1 MTKQVILERALELF
15 TEKGYI
21 GTSMGEIAEA
31 VGIRKASLY
40 SHYDGKERIFE
51 EIFNRILEEYV
62 AFIRTLTAGEKGR
75 DTVHRLEAIFT
86 SFIRYCRNNLS
97 MYFWDRYY
105 YYPPEFLKEYI
116 LEKTEETNTFFIE
129 AVTGVFAEGIA
140 RGEIR
145 GQSPRKTALAY
156 YYLLIGLSMSVKL
169 YTHEELERETA
180 DALEGFLAG
189 IRTNKERS

>member
-1 MTKQVILERALELF
+1 MTKQVILEKALELF

-21 GTSMGEIAEA
+21 GTSMGDIAEA

-62 AFIRTLTAGEKGR
+62 AFIRALTAENGGR
-75 DTVHRLEAIFT
+75 DTVSRLESIFT
-86 SFIRYCRNNLS
+86 SFIRYCRNNPR

-105 YYPPEFLKEYI
+105 YYPPEFLKNYI
-116 LEKTEETNTFFIE
+116 LEKTEETNTLFID
-129 AVTGVFAEGIA
+129 AVTGVFAEGIE

-145 GQSPRKTALAY
+145 GRSPRKTALAY

-169 YTHEELERETA
+169 YTSEELERETA

-189 IRTNKERS
+189 VRVNKE